1 MLKNGWI
8 REIHDWHINPGHYS
22 KLKCVK
28 KASGKFRYTL
38 ACVEINKYT
47 AKRHF
52 RTDDLRTLKDIL
64 EPGMHMGL
72 LDIQDAFYSKAMRLH
87 HQHTRYFRFA
97 IKTQV
102 GIRAFEYTV
111 TPQGWSSSP
120 RAMHIMLREVKKAAH
135 RLGILHARAT
145 DDIIICH
152 QQERT
157 CGRQLLQMER
167 LLEENGFKSNKAK
180 KKLPSYKQIWFGAKI
195 ESTPYVR
202 FTATKDKI
210 KEMKRTAAWIMK
222 KDDRQQCTPRM
233 MAGFIGKIRSA
244 ALYLECAMAHTVN
257 LVQAQTQAL
266 AATGQ
271 EWDRPHPL
279 TEAAR
284 REVIFFLTRC
294 KYPGRY
300 MATNLIEILLVT
312 DASNSGYGGK
322 ILKIPQDWQTKTQ
335 QVAMGFWTDDEL
347 NWHINVKEMLGS
359 FLVAKMC
366 LTPAKDYVQRLQPTV
381 YHLNVLTDNQVAR
394 SYTTKQG
401 GRTTQLSDISK
412 AFHEWAKTIFYPSE
426 MVVTSTYLEGDRMIE
441 IGGDE
446 LSRMGRIGEEVQLN
460 PRIFRTLCRIQKF
473 RPRIDLFASRY
484 NNQTQ
489 IFFSAH
495 HDLKAAATNAMIQEW
510 RGETYA
516 FPPINMIPRFLYK
529 LRQQTT
535 AAILTILP
543 LTPAATWYPQLLR
556 MVASDPVL
564 IVQGRKTFIS
574 PNDYTAPRKQWSKWA
589 WIGVILSH
597 PTSQLTED
605 WRRTTRKKWLRGYGH
620 RQRFQAIRAN
630 GRNFEIGSS
639 ESMVLNRLRNLSL
652 SSALRN
658 G

>member
-38 ACVEINKYT
+38 ACVEINKCT

-64 EPGMHMGL
+64 EPGVHMGL

-180 KKLPSYKQIWFGAKI
+180 KKLPSYKQMWFGAKI

-284 REVIFFLTRC
+284 REVMFFLTRC
-294 KYPGRY
+294 KYPGRC

-335 QVAMGFWTDDEL
+335 QAAMGFWTDDEL
-347 NWHINVKEMLGS
+347 NSHWSQIN
-359 FLVAKMC
+359 
-366 LTPAKDYVQRLQPTV
+366 T
-381 YHLNVLTDNQVAR
+381 
-394 SYTTKQG
+394 
-401 GRTTQLSDISK
+401 
-412 AFHEWAKTIFYPSE
+412 
-426 MVVTSTYLEGDRMIE
+426 
-441 IGGDE
+441 
-446 LSRMGRIGEEVQLN
+446 
-460 PRIFRTLCRIQKF
+460 
-473 RPRIDLFASRY
+473 
-484 NNQTQ
+484 
-489 IFFSAH
+489 
-495 HDLKAAATNAMIQEW
+495 
-510 RGETYA
+510 
-516 FPPINMIPRFLYK
+516 
-529 LRQQTT
+529 
-535 AAILTILP
+535 
-543 LTPAATWYPQLLR
+543 
-556 MVASDPVL
+556 
-564 IVQGRKTFIS
+564 
-574 PNDYTAPRKQWSKWA
+574 
-589 WIGVILSH
+589 
-597 PTSQLTED
+597 
-605 WRRTTRKKWLRGYGH
+605 
-620 RQRFQAIRAN
+620 
-630 GRNFEIGSS
+630 
-639 ESMVLNRLRNLSL
+639 
-652 SSALRN
+652 
-658 G
+658 